1 MDLHEHKHLLFI
13 LFSFRLYRNIYNKYI
28 EPETNEGKK
37 KERRRVVQTI
47 FKKNKKYEL
56 KVSQMQKLFTETG

>member
-13 LFSFRLYRNIYNKYI
+13 LFFFRLYRNIYNKYI

-37 KERRRVVQTI
+37 KKEE
-47 FKKNKKYEL
+47 EL
-56 KVSQMQKLFTETG
+56 YKQY